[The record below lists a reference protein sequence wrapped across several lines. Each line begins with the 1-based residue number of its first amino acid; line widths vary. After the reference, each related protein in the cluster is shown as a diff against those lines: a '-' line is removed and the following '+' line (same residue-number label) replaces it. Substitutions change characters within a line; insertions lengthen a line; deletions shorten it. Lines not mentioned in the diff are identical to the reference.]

1 MAGIR
6 DQYQDIH
13 SDGLPASLQGL
24 YTTRYIC
31 QTFQAGLSGD
41 LTDVYLW
48 INRTAL
54 SPENDLTIEIRNV
67 FSGHPGS
74 TILATTTIPIANFE
88 TGTPTTYVQ
97 ATFLVPAVVI
107 AATSYAIVI
116 HQVGGD
122 ATHCYDYHYGKNSG
136 DVYANGQAGYSADS
150 GGSWTMSSTKD
161 LYFET
166 YVEGITHTETIFSD
180 AHIVAEDIQETILSD
195 AIIAPPR
202 ETITSDAVIVAEII
216 SNINNKVS
224 FVQQILSNITNKV
237 SFLKQITTD
246 IANFVNFLNLSI
258 SDINNDVR
266 IQKQII
272 SDIINDV
279 RFFKTDPT
287 DFGFQSLG
295 KEYIK
300 VYIGA
305 GAGVEPIDSLGRPS
319 AIVDTI
325 MIHKII
331 GGIAT
336 ASFSLGIP
344 YDSSRPTL
352 QSIVQIKYDNYLLYK
367 GYITS
372 IMPTDSPEEIQ
383 IRCSDQYWLDN
394 QSNVYFTVGYKPAF
408 GGRIDTYY
416 PSIAAGLSA
425 CGISFGI
432 GNFMPQEI
440 ICFAKSKVDVIGELV
455 RECGNYDFYYDEN
468 GNIQL
473 WISGDGSI
481 INLNRQK
488 LGKNIELYDV
498 ISHRFTEDASD
509 VVNQYRVHLGL
520 GGIQNHDFIS
530 TSMNCAPA
538 WDSSISQLA
547 KPGGFYEY
555 GFNYFPPETSQIFS
569 EAFKKYRFN
578 SALGDLESWS
588 DVFPPEVM
596 TQTPIGLSAFGNIV
610 QFPEFMTSGFSID
623 YKNGIITFSSPQVLE
638 VKNNYG
644 EVVWLSS
651 KTIRLHITKQ
661 RAFEYIENPND
672 PNNPLVFLTSV
683 MGSGSILKTL
693 ELTQF
698 TIQSGYTTLINGQI
712 VYLSQPWTDIPFA
725 TDYANWQLSKVC
737 DTKITA
743 NVDITLDAACFYNI
757 KLNNRIYIDGITDSA
772 LNIES
777 IDYNMSSFLV
787 TLNLKNG
794 RSYNRTVNYQWHG

>member
-6 DQYQDIH
+6 DQYQDIY
-13 SDGLPASLQGL
+13 SDALPATLSDI
-24 YTTRYIC
+24 YTTRWIA

-48 INRTAL
+48 IRKTAL
-54 SPENDLTIEIRNV
+54 DPENDLTIEIRNV

-74 TILATTTIPIANFE
+74 TILATTTIPKANFQ
-88 TGTPTTYVQ
+88 TGTVTTYVQ
-97 ATFLVPAVVI
+97 ATFSVPTVVI

-122 ATHCYDYHYGKNSG
+122 VTHCYDYHYGKNSG

-150 GGSWTMSSTKD
+150 GGTWTMSSTKD

-166 YVEGITHTETIFSD
+166 YVEGVTHTEIILSD
-180 AHIVAEDIQETILSD
+180 AHILAEDIQATILSD
-195 AIIAPPR
+195 AIIAPPQ
-202 ETITSDAVIVAEII
+202 ETITSDAMIIAEVI

-224 FVQQILSNITNKV
+224 FIKQVLSNITNKV

-246 IANFVNFLNLSI
+246 IANFVNFLNLSVSDINNKVSMQKQII

-266 IQKQII
+266 
-272 SDIINDV
+272 
-279 RFFKTDPT
+279 FLKTDPT
-287 DFGFQSLG
+287 NFGFQSLG
-295 KEYIK
+295 KEYIM

-305 GAGVEPIDSLGRPS
+305 GAGVEPVDSLGRPS
-319 AIVDTI
+319 INVDSI
-325 MIHKII
+325 MIHKMI

-344 YDSSRPTL
+344 YDSARPAL
-352 QSIVQIKYDNYLLYK
+352 KSIVQIKYDNYLLYK

-383 IRCSDQYWLDN
+383 IRCSDQYWIDN
-394 QSNVYFTVGYKPAF
+394 QDNVYFTVGYKPAF
-408 GGRIDTYY
+408 GGRVDTYY

-425 CGISFGI
+425 CGASFGI

-440 ICFAKSKVDVIGELV
+440 NCFAKSKIDVIGELV

-468 GNIQL
+468 GAKQL
-473 WISGDGSI
+473 WVSGGGSI

-488 LGKNIELYDV
+488 LGENIGLYDV
-498 ISHRFTEDASD
+498 ISHRFTEDSSD

-520 GGIQNHDFIS
+520 GGVQSHDFIS
-530 TSMNCAPA
+530 DSINCFPA
-538 WDSSISQLA
+538 WDSSISHLA
-547 KPGGFYEY
+547 IPGGFYDY

-569 EAFKKYRFN
+569 EAFRKYSFN
-578 SALGDLESWS
+578 SGLGDLESWS
-588 DVFPPEVM
+588 DVYPPSVLTEI
-596 TQTPIGLSAFGNIV
+596 PIGARIYSMGID
-610 QFPEFMTSGFSID
+610 FPSEMTEGFSID
-623 YKNGIITFSSPQVLE
+623 YKNGIIIFSEPQVL
-638 VKNNYG
+638 NLYNRWG
-644 EVVWLSS
+644 EVVALIS
-651 KTIRLHITKQ
+651 KTIRLQITKQ
-661 RAFEYIENPND
+661 RAYEYIENPND
-672 PNNPLVFLTSV
+672 PNNPLVFLTST
-683 MGSGSILKTL
+683 MGSGSVLKTL

-698 TIQSGYTTLINGQI
+698 TIQEGYASLINGQI
-712 VYLSQPWTDIPFA
+712 INVPTWTDIPFA

-737 DTKITA
+737 DTKVTA
-743 NVDITLDAACFYNI
+743 NVDITLDTICFYNI

-777 IDYNMSSFLV
+777 IDYNMNSFLV

-794 RSYNRTVNYQWHG
+794 RSYTRTQNYQWHG